1 MIGDTIQHIG
11 EPGAGIDIVESRRD
25 DERIHRGR
33 PFATAV
39 TAREQP
45 ALPAESHH
53 PFILPM
59 SGKSWKST
67 TGGIPIFGARFLFG
81 A

>member
-45 ALPAESHH
+45 ALPAESNH
-53 PFILPM
+53 PSILPM
-59 SGKSWKST
+59 SGKNWKSGT
-67 TGGIPIFGARFLFG
+67 RGIRSFDTRSLFG
-81 A
+81 E